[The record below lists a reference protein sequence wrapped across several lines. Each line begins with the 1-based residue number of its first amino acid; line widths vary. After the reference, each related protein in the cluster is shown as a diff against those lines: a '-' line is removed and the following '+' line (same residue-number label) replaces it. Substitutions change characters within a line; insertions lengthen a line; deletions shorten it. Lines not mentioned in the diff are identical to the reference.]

1 MRKNNQDVDWSI
13 RDHRPMHLKI
23 LQAFSNIMGDRDRTL
38 FPSLLEGVSTG
49 NDIPP
54 SGICPPNEDNQ
65 VDHTPLSIH
74 SSNWTIWLHHLY
86 KDLYSIPASLF
97 SINLDNWPAVMNS
110 IDEQLKFQ
118 HQPAHTG
125 IPVGSTLVSIGHQS
139 VTSLSDLH
147 NLRLRDRISHSRPR
161 IIPPKALRRF
171 EASHQTLSRLD
182 FRTSTYPEFASTA
195 ILARAG
201 SSRCHGSWRK

>member
-1 MRKNNQDVDWSI
+1 MPISWRKCELSSTLRWIGWNFHI
-13 RDHRPMHLKI
+13 RAGFLTVPEDKFKKT
-23 LQAFSNIMGDRDRTL
+23 LQYLDLLVGNRT
-38 FPSLLEGVSTG
+38 SRKRMEKA
-49 NDIPP
+49 I
-54 SGICPPNEDNQ
+54 GITMWLTQLWPYM
-65 VDHTPLSIH
+65 L
-74 SSNWTIWLHHLY
+74 IWLHHLY

-182 FRTSTYPEFASTA
+182 FRTSTYPEFVSTA